1 MSIMRY
7 SIITICYN
15 SAKTVE
21 RTIKSVLAQSYKDYE
36 YIIVDGASKDDT
48 MKIVKSYE
56 DKFDGR
62 LHYISESDKGIYDA
76 MNKGIKMAKGEIV
89 GIVNSDDWLDK
100 DALLNVDQAAM
111 LPDAMKKVY
120 TGDIMY
126 YYNDGSTQLIRYNQK
141 DLAHYAKVWRLGLNH
156 PATFVPHQ
164 LYDEYGLFDI
174 NIKLQADSD
183 FIDRLYHNGVKFV
196 FIEKVLSNQ
205 SDGGASTSNL
215 NKSLKDYK
223 FILNKNV
230 ESPVLR
236 SFYYFKYWIAVQ
248 IKKHSPTFLL
258 KVHRK

>member
-1 MSIMRY
+1 MKFT
-7 SIITICYN
+7 IITVSYN
-15 SAKTVE
+15 SGQTIE
-21 RTIKSVLAQSYKDYE
+21 RTIQSVLAQSYQDFE

-56 DKFDGR
+56 GKFDGR
-62 LHYISESDKGIYDA
+62 LRYISEPDKGIYDA

-100 DALLNVDQAAM
+100 DALLNVEQAAM
-111 LPDAMKKVY
+111 LPDAMRKVY

-126 YYNDGSTQLIRYNQK
+126 YYNDGSTQVIRYNQK

-183 FIDRLYHNGVKFV
+183 FIDRLYHNGVEFV

-223 FILNKNV
+223 YILNKNV
-230 ESPVLR
+230 KSQYLR

-248 IKKHSPTFLL
+248 IKKHSPAFLL
-258 KVHRK
+258 KIHRK